1 MIAAQLLVLAKEPIA
16 GKVKTRLTPAL
27 SPAEAATVARAALE
41 DSLDAVRRTDVADR
55 LLVVD
60 GFVDAP
66 GFLVLPQA
74 DGSLDVRLAAAF
86 DDAWDHRQLPM
97 LLVGMD
103 TPQLTAPMLT
113 EALTQLLRPGT
124 DAVLGLAEDGGWW
137 GLGLRRPHPHLI
149 RGIETSREDTG
160 ARQRD
165 SLLGAGLSVVDLPVL
180 RDVDTVSDLQAVAA
194 LAPRGRF
201 AQAVSTVLA

>member
-1 MIAAQLLVLAKEPIA
+1 MMAAQLLVLAKEPVA

-27 SPAEAATVARAALE
+27 SADQAADVARAALE
-41 DSLDAVRRTDVADR
+41 DTLDAVRRTDVADR

-60 GFVDAP
+60 GCVDAP
-66 GFLVLPQA
+66 GFLVLPQS
-74 DGSLDVRLAAAF
+74 DGPLDVRLAAAF
-86 DDAWDHRQLPM
+86 DDAWDHRRLPM

-103 TPQLTAPMLT
+103 TPQLSPDLLT
-113 EALTQLLRPGT
+113 EALGRLLAPGT

-160 ARQRD
+160 VRQYA
-165 SLLGAGLSVVDLPVL
+165 SLLAAGLTVTDLPVL
-180 RDVDTVSDLQAVAA
+180 RDVDTAPDLDVVAA
-194 LAPRGRF
+194 LAPHGRF
-201 AQAVSTVLA
+201 AHAVSAVLV